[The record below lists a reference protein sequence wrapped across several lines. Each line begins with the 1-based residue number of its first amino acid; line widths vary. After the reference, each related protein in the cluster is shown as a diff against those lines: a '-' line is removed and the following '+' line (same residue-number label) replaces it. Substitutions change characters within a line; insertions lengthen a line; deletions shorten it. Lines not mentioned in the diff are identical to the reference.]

1 MKLFNELKLKF
12 EKPDWKEN
20 PEFGLIDT
28 ILETH
33 PDIINLVND
42 DLSGYVKST
51 QYGRKDTPTVE
62 QIIRGAI
69 YKEMKSLDYREL
81 EYAQKDSRICAT
93 FIKLDLR
100 EPFCFQLW
108 QKYISQIKDAT
119 LKEILYTVNKIA
131 IEEGVEDIKQIRQ
144 DTTVVESNIQ
154 HPTNNF
160 LIWSC
165 IHESHRLLE
174 HLNEEVSRL
183 SYINYQTGAKKTYFR
198 INVTKQADKKV
209 VLFHKQLITFTK
221 CINQVSNIVKK
232 NFGSIAAEIWRM
244 ELEKLLPLMY
254 RVHDISYRKEIQ
266 GESVPNDEKLFS
278 IYELH
283 TDIIV
288 KGQRDVLFGHKINI
302 AGGRS
307 NLILDCDILKGNPSD
322 STLYQPMMNS
332 IIDIYGVIP
341 RDSATDGGFASKDN
355 MAYSTKTGIVNTVFN
370 KIKGSM
376 QNAVSSV
383 NMETRLK
390 KWRSGIEAVISNLK
404 RGFDLRV
411 CNWKG
416 WEHFKSK
423 VLWSVLAY
431 NFRVL
436 TSLVLSRIKSETQ
449 TC

>member
-1 MKLFNELKLKF
+1 MKLFNEFKLKF

-28 ILETH
+28 ILESH
-33 PDIINLVND
+33 PEIIKLVHN

-62 QIIRGAI
+62 QIVRAAI
-69 YKEMKSLDYREL
+69 YKEMKNIDYREL
-81 EYAQKDSRICAT
+81 EYAQKDSRICSV

-108 QKYISQIKDAT
+108 QKYISQIKEAT
-119 LKEILYTVNKIA
+119 LKEIIYTVNKIA
-131 IEEGVEDIKQIRQ
+131 IEEGFEDIKKVRQ
-144 DTTVVESNIQ
+144 DTTVVKTNIQ

-165 IHESHRLLE
+165 IHESHRLLK
-174 HLNEEVSRL
+174 HLNEEVSSL
-183 SYINYQTGAKKTYFR
+183 SYIDYQKGVKKTYFK
-198 INVTKQADKKV
+198 INVTKQTDKRA
-209 VLFHKQLITFTK
+209 VLFHNQLIIFTK

-232 NFGSIAAEIWRM
+232 NYGSIEAELWKV

-254 RVHDISYRKEIQ
+254 QVYDISFRKEIQ

-288 KGQRDVLFGHKINI
+288 KGQREVLFGHKINI

-307 NLILDCDILKGNPSD
+307 NLILDCEILKGNPND
-322 STLYQPMMNS
+322 STRYQPMMNS
-332 IIDIYGVIP
+332 IIDTYGVIP
-341 RDSATDGGFASKDN
+341 RDSTTDGGFASKEN
-355 MAYSTKTGIVNTVFN
+355 MTYSTKTGIVNTVFN
-370 KIKGSM
+370 KIVGCM
-376 QNAVSSV
+376 QNTVSSV

-436 TSLVLSRIKSETQ
+436 TSLVLSRNKSETQ
-449 TC
+449 IR

>member
-1 MKLFNELKLKF
+1 MKIFKDLTLKF

-33 PDIINLVND
+33 PEIIKLVNN
-42 DLSGYVKST
+42 DLANLTKST
-51 QYGRKDTPTVE
+51 NYGRKDTPTVE
-62 QIIRGAI
+62 QIVRAAL
-69 YKEMKSLDYREL
+69 YKEMKNLDYREL
-81 EYAQKDSRICAT
+81 EYAQIDSRICAT

-100 EPFCFQLW
+100 TPFSFQLW

-119 LKEILYTVNKIA
+119 LKQILYTVNKIA
-131 IEEGVEDIKQIRQ
+131 IEEGFEDVKQIRQ
-144 DTTVVESNIQ
+144 DTTAIESNIQ

-174 HLNEEVSRL
+174 HLKEEASTL
-183 SYINYQTGAKKTYFR
+183 SYIDYQTGAKKTYFK
-198 INVTKQADKKV
+198 INVTKQADKKG
-209 VLFHKQLITFTK
+209 VLFYKQLITFTK
-221 CINQVSNIVKK
+221 CINQVSNIIKK
-232 NFGSIAAEIWRM
+232 NFKRTEAEIWKM
-244 ELEKLLPLMY
+244 ELKKLLPLMHQVY
-254 RVHDISYRKEIQ
+254 DISYRREIL
-266 GESVPNDEKLFS
+266 GDSVPNDEKIFS

-283 TDIIV
+283 TNIIV

-307 NLILDCDILKGNPSD
+307 NLILDCEILKGNPND
-322 STLYQPMMNS
+322 STLYQPMMDN
-332 IIDIYGVIP
+332 IIKIYEVIP
-341 RDSATDGGFASKDN
+341 RDSVTDGGFASKDN
-355 MAYSTKTGIVNTVFN
+355 IAYSVNTGIVNTVFN

-376 QNAVSSV
+376 QNAVNST

-416 WEHFKSK
+416 WEHFKRK
-423 VLWSVLAY
+423 VLWSILAY

-436 TSLVLSRIKSETQ
+436 TQLVLQGIQASKV
-449 TC
+449 

>member
-1 MKLFNELKLKF
+1 MKLFNDLMLKF
-12 EKPDWKEN
+12 EQPDWKEN

-28 ILETH
+28 ILEDH
-33 PDIINLVND
+33 PEIIKFVYS
-42 DLSGYVKST
+42 DLSNYVKNS
-51 QYGRKDTPTVE
+51 QYGRKDNPTVE
-62 QIIRGAI
+62 QIVRAAI
-69 YKEMKSLDYREL
+69 YKEMKNLDYREL
-81 EYAQKDSRICAT
+81 EYAQKDSRICAA
-93 FIKLDLR
+93 FIKLDMR
-100 EPFCFQLW
+100 KPFCFQVL
-108 QKYISQIKDAT
+108 QKYISQIKEAT

-131 IEEGVEDIKQIRQ
+131 IEEGFEDVKQIRQ
-144 DTTVVESNIQ
+144 DTTVVETNIE

-165 IHESHRLLE
+165 IKESHRLLE
-174 HLNEEVSRL
+174 HLKEEAGSL
-183 SYINYQTGAKKTYFR
+183 SYIDYMTGAKKTYFK
-198 INVTKQADKKV
+198 INVTKQADQKV
-209 VLFHKQLITFTK
+209 VLFRKQLIVFTK

-232 NFGSIAAEIWRM
+232 NFGSIASEVWKM
-244 ELEKLLPLMY
+244 ELEKLLPLMLQVY
-254 RVHDISYRKEIQ
+254 DISHRKEIQ
-266 GESVPNDEKLFS
+266 GEKVPNDEKIFS

-307 NLILDCDILKGNPSD
+307 NLILACDILKGNPND
-322 STLYQPMMNS
+322 STLYQPMMNN
-332 IIDIYGVIP
+332 IIEIYGIIP
-341 RDSATDGGFASKDN
+341 RDSTTDGSFACKENLDFSSGK
-355 MAYSTKTGIVNTVFN
+355 GIVNTVFN

-376 QNAVSSV
+376 QNVVSSL

-404 RGFDLRV
+404 RGFDLNV

-436 TSLVLSRIKSETQ
+436 TQHVLQKMKVEQ
-449 TC
+449 G

>member
-1 MKLFNELKLKF
+1 MKIFKDLTLKF

-33 PDIINLVND
+33 PEIIKLVNN
-42 DLSGYVKST
+42 DLANLTKST
-51 QYGRKDTPTVE
+51 NYGRKDTPTVE
-62 QIIRGAI
+62 QIVRAAL
-69 YKEMKSLDYREL
+69 YKEMKNLDYREL
-81 EYAQKDSRICAT
+81 EYAQIDSRICAT

-100 EPFCFQLW
+100 TPFSFQLW

-119 LKEILYTVNKIA
+119 LKQILYTVNKIA
-131 IEEGVEDIKQIRQ
+131 IEEGFEDVKQIRQ
-144 DTTVVESNIQ
+144 DTTAIESNIQ

-174 HLNEEVSRL
+174 HLKEEASTL
-183 SYINYQTGAKKTYFR
+183 SYIDYQTGAKKTYFK
-198 INVTKQADKKV
+198 INVTKQADKKG
-209 VLFHKQLITFTK
+209 VLFYKQLITFTK
-221 CINQVSNIVKK
+221 CINQVSNIIKK
-232 NFGSIAAEIWRM
+232 NFKRTEAEIWKM
-244 ELEKLLPLMY
+244 ELKKLLPLMHQVY
-254 RVHDISYRKEIQ
+254 DISYRREIL
-266 GESVPNDEKLFS
+266 GDSVPNDEKIFS

-283 TDIIV
+283 TNIIV

-307 NLILDCDILKGNPSD
+307 NLILDCEILKGNPND
-322 STLYQPMMNS
+322 STLYQPMMDN
-332 IIDIYGVIP
+332 IIETYKVIP
-341 RDSATDGGFASKDN
+341 RDSVTDGGFASKDN
-355 MAYSTKTGIVNTVFN
+355 IAYSVNTGIVNTVFN

-376 QNAVSSV
+376 QNAVNST

-416 WEHFKSK
+416 WEHFKRK
-423 VLWSVLAY
+423 VLWSILAY

-436 TSLVLSRIKSETQ
+436 TQLVLQGIQASKV
-449 TC
+449 

>member
-1 MKLFNELKLKF
+1 MKLFNDFILRF

-28 ILETH
+28 VLETH
-33 PDIINLVND
+33 PEIIKLVHG
-42 DLSGYVKST
+42 DLSGYIKST
-51 QYGRKDTPTVE
+51 QYGRQDSPTVE
-62 QIIRGAI
+62 QIVRGAI
-69 YKEMKSLDYREL
+69 YKEMKHLEYREL
-81 EYAQKDSRICAT
+81 EYAQKDSRICSV
-93 FIKLDLR
+93 FLKLDLR
-100 EPFCFQLW
+100 APFCFQLW
-108 QKYISQIKDAT
+108 QKFISMIKEST
-119 LKEILYTVNKIA
+119 LKEIIYTVNKIA
-131 IEEGVEDIKQIRQ
+131 IEEGFEDVKQVRQ
-144 DTTVVESNIQ
+144 DTTVVKSNIE

-174 HLNEEVSRL
+174 HLNEEVGRL
-183 SYINYQTGAKKTYFR
+183 SYIDYKKGAKKTYFD
-198 INVTKQADKKV
+198 INVTKQADKRV

-232 NFGSIAAEIWRM
+232 NFGSIAAEVWKM
-244 ELEKLLPLMY
+244 ELVKLLPLMNQVY
-254 RVHDISYRKEIQ
+254 DISFRKEIQ
-266 GESVPNDEKLFS
+266 GEKVPNDEKIFS

-288 KGQRDVLFGHKINI
+288 KGQRDVLFGHKINL

-307 NLILDCDILKGNPSD
+307 NLILDCDILKGNPND

-341 RDSATDGGFASKDN
+341 RDSTTDGGFASKDN
-355 MAYSTKTGIVNTVFN
+355 MAYSKKIGIVNTVFN
-370 KIKGSM
+370 KIVGSM
-376 QNAVSSV
+376 QNVVSSV

-404 RGFDLRV
+404 RGYDLRV
-411 CNWKG
+411 CIWKG

-423 VLWSVLAY
+423 VLWGVLAY

-436 TSLVLSRIKSETQ
+436 TSLVLSRIKSEVK

>member
-1 MKLFNELKLKF
+1 MKIFKDLTLKF

-33 PDIINLVND
+33 PEIIKLVNN
-42 DLSGYVKST
+42 DLANLTKST
-51 QYGRKDTPTVE
+51 NYGRKDTPTVE
-62 QIIRGAI
+62 QIVRAAL
-69 YKEMKSLDYREL
+69 YKEMKNLDYREL
-81 EYAQKDSRICAT
+81 EYAQIDSRICAT

-100 EPFCFQLW
+100 TPFSFQLW

-119 LKEILYTVNKIA
+119 LKQILYTVNKIA
-131 IEEGVEDIKQIRQ
+131 IEEGFEDVKQIRQ
-144 DTTVVESNIQ
+144 DTTAIESNIQ

-174 HLNEEVSRL
+174 HLKEEASTL
-183 SYINYQTGAKKTYFR
+183 SYIDYQTGAKKTYFK
-198 INVTKQADKKV
+198 INVTKQADKKG
-209 VLFHKQLITFTK
+209 VLFYKQLITFTK
-221 CINQVSNIVKK
+221 CINQVSNIIKK
-232 NFGSIAAEIWRM
+232 NFKRTEAEIWKM
-244 ELEKLLPLMY
+244 ELKKLLPLMHQVY
-254 RVHDISYRKEIQ
+254 DISYRREIL
-266 GESVPNDEKLFS
+266 GDSVPNDEKIFS
-278 IYELH
+278 IYESH
-283 TDIIV
+283 TNIIV

-307 NLILDCDILKGNPSD
+307 NLILDCEILKGNPND
-322 STLYQPMMNS
+322 STLYQPMMDN
-332 IIDIYGVIP
+332 IIKIYEVIP
-341 RDSATDGGFASKDN
+341 RDSVTDGGFASKDN
-355 MAYSTKTGIVNTVFN
+355 IAYSVNTGIVNTVFN

-376 QNAVSSV
+376 QNAVNST

-416 WEHFKSK
+416 WEHFKRK
-423 VLWSVLAY
+423 VLWSILAY

-436 TSLVLSRIKSETQ
+436 TQLVLQGIQASKV
-449 TC
+449 

>member
-1 MKLFNELKLKF
+1 MKIFNDLVLKF
-12 EKPDWKEN
+12 EKPDWSAN

-33 PDIINLVND
+33 PEIIELVST
-42 DLSGYVKST
+42 DLTGLVKSSH
-51 QYGRKDTPTVE
+51 YGRKDTPTVE
-62 QIIRGAI
+62 QILRAAI
-69 YKEMKSLDYREL
+69 FKEMKNLDYREL
-81 EYAQKDSRICAT
+81 EFAQLDSRICAT

-108 QKYISQIKDAT
+108 QKYISQIKEDT
-119 LKEILYTVNKIA
+119 LKQILYTVNKIA
-131 IEEGVEDIKQIRQ
+131 IEEGFEDIKQVRQ

-160 LIWSC
+160 LTWSC
-165 IHESHRLLE
+165 IKESHRLLE
-174 HLNEEVSRL
+174 HLKEEVSTL
-183 SYINYQTGAKKTYFR
+183 SYINYKTGAKKTYFK
-198 INVTKQADKKV
+198 INVTKQADKKA
-209 VLFHKQLITFTK
+209 VLFNKQLITFTK

-232 NFGSIAAEIWRM
+232 NFMSIGAEAWRM
-244 ELEKLLPLMY
+244 ALEKLLPLMHQVY
-254 RVHDISYRKEIQ
+254 NISYRKEIL
-266 GESVPNDEKLFS
+266 GEVVPNDEKIFS

-307 NLILDCDILKGNPSD
+307 NLILDCDILRGNPSD
-322 STLYQPMMNS
+322 TSLYQPMMDR
-332 IIDIYGVIP
+332 IIEIYNVIP
-341 RDSATDGGFASKDN
+341 RDSVTDGGFASKENID
-355 MAYSTKTGIVNTVFN
+355 YSVRTGIVNTVFN

-376 QNAVSSV
+376 QNVFSSK
-383 NMETRLK
+383 NMATRLK
-390 KWRSGIEAVISNLK
+390 KWRSGIEAVISNVK
-404 RGFDLRV
+404 RGFDLHV

-416 WEHFKSK
+416 WEHFQSK

-436 TSLVLSRIKSETQ
+436 TGLILARLKSEPLVY
-449 TC
+449 

>member
-1 MKLFNELKLKF
+1 MKLFNDLALKF

-33 PDIINLVND
+33 PEIITLVSND
-42 DLSGYVKST
+42 LAELTKST
-51 QYGRKDTPTVE
+51 NYGRKDTPTVE
-62 QIIRGAI
+62 QIVRAAI
-69 YKEMKSLDYREL
+69 YKEMKNLDYREL
-81 EYAQKDSRICAT
+81 EYAQIDSRICVT

-100 EPFCFQLW
+100 APFSFQLW

-119 LKEILYTVNKIA
+119 LKQILYTVNKIA
-131 IEEGVEDIKQIRQ
+131 IEEGFEDVKQIRQ

-154 HPTNNF
+154 HPTNNY

-174 HLNEEVSRL
+174 HLKEEVSTL
-183 SYINYQTGAKKTYFR
+183 SYIDYLIGAKKTYFK
-198 INVTKQADKKV
+198 INVTKKADKKV
-209 VLFHKQLITFTK
+209 VLFRKQLILFTK

-232 NFGSIAAEIWRM
+232 NFGTIEAEIWRM
-244 ELEKLLPLMY
+244 QLEKLLPLMHQVY
-254 RVHDISYRKEIQ
+254 DISYRKEIK
-266 GESVPNDEKLFS
+266 GEQVPNDEKIFS

-283 TDIIV
+283 TNIIV

-302 AGGRS
+302 GGGRS
-307 NLILDCDILKGNPSD
+307 NLIMDCDILKGNPND
-322 STLYQPMMNS
+322 STLYQSMMNN
-332 IIDIYGVIP
+332 IIDVYETIP
-341 RDSATDGGFASKDN
+341 RDSVTDGGFASKDN
-355 MAYSTKTGIVNTVFN
+355 IKYSIKTGIINTVFN

-376 QNAVSSV
+376 QNVVSSI

-416 WEHFKSK
+416 WEHFKRK
-423 VLWSVLAY
+423 VLWSILAY

-436 TSLVLSRIKSETQ
+436 TQLVLQGIQISKV
-449 TC
+449 

>member
-1 MKLFNELKLKF
+1 MKIFKDLTLKF

-33 PDIINLVND
+33 PEIIKLVNN
-42 DLSGYVKST
+42 DLANLTKST
-51 QYGRKDTPTVE
+51 NYGRKDTPTVE
-62 QIIRGAI
+62 QIVRAAL
-69 YKEMKSLDYREL
+69 YKEMKNLDYREL
-81 EYAQKDSRICAT
+81 EYAQIDSRICAT

-100 EPFCFQLW
+100 TPFSFQLW

-119 LKEILYTVNKIA
+119 LKQILYTVNKIA
-131 IEEGVEDIKQIRQ
+131 IEEGFEDVKQIRQ
-144 DTTVVESNIQ
+144 DTTAIESNIQ

-174 HLNEEVSRL
+174 HLKEEASTL
-183 SYINYQTGAKKTYFR
+183 SYIDYQTGAKKTYFK
-198 INVTKQADKKV
+198 INVTKQADKKG
-209 VLFHKQLITFTK
+209 VLFYKQLITFTK
-221 CINQVSNIVKK
+221 CINQVSNIIKK
-232 NFGSIAAEIWRM
+232 NFKRTEAEIWKM
-244 ELEKLLPLMY
+244 ELKKLLPLMHQVY
-254 RVHDISYRKEIQ
+254 DISYRREIL
-266 GESVPNDEKLFS
+266 GDSVPNDEKIFS

-283 TDIIV
+283 TNIIV

-302 AGGRS
+302 GGGRS
-307 NLILDCDILKGNPSD
+307 NLILDCEILKGNPND
-322 STLYQPMMNS
+322 STLYQPMMDN
-332 IIDIYGVIP
+332 IIKIYEVIP
-341 RDSATDGGFASKDN
+341 RDSVTDGGFASKDN
-355 MAYSTKTGIVNTVFN
+355 IAYSVNTGIVNTVFN

-376 QNAVSSV
+376 QNAVNST

-416 WEHFKSK
+416 WEHFKRK
-423 VLWSVLAY
+423 VLWSILAY

-436 TSLVLSRIKSETQ
+436 TQLVLQGIQASKV
-449 TC
+449 